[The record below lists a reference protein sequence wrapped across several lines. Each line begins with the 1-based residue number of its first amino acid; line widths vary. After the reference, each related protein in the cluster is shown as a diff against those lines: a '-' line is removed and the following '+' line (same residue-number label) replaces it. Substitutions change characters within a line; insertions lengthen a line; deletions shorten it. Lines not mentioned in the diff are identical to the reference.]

1 MSNFVQHTPT
11 QGRFQPLTHNAKQAV
26 DRSVCD
32 VTHPPARPLRVLR
45 LHELLQRTGLSR
57 SSVYLRM
64 RRESPYFDP
73 KFPPPIRLGS
83 RAIGFRED
91 MVDSW
96 IAGLAVGDQA

>member
-11 QGRFQPLTHNAKQAV
+11 QGRFHPLTHNAKSVV

-32 VTHPPARPLRVLR
+32 VTYPPARPLRVLR

-96 IAGLAVGDQA
+96 IAGLAAGDQA